1 VRVADA
7 GGELGPRAAAVL
19 ERIGWPGKPGM
30 AAAAAPLSAAEQTRY
45 NAGEQLYTSL
55 CAACHQPDGRG
66 REKLAPSLVGS
77 ELALDPPGI
86 PARILINGKEGTI
99 GLMPPLGAGLT
110 DEQIADVLTYVRHAW
125 GQTGSAVDPATV
137 SAVRAQTA
145 SRTRPWTNEEL
156 QKLAASGV
164 Q

>member
-1 VRVADA
+1 MSYPISKIPD
-7 GGELGPRAAAVL
+7 
-19 ERIGWPGKPGM
+19 M
-30 AAAAAPLSAAEQTRY
+30 NAAAAARLKAQRIRTTAKLLEQAK
-45 NAGEQLYTSL
+45 NA
-55 CAACHQPDGRG
+55 RG

-86 PARILINGKEGTI
+86 PARILINGKEGAI

-125 GQTGSAVDPATV
+125 GQTGSPVDPATV